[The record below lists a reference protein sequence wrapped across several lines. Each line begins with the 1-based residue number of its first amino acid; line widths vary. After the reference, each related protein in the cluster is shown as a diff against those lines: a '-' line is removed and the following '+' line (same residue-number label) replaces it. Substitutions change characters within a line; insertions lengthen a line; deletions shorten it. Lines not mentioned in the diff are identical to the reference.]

1 MISTQLHVD
10 QATIAAK
17 GLTPTV
23 LSTCLL
29 LPVVPGIAAAG
40 SAGR

>member
-23 LSTCLL
+23 LSLL